1 MLQEEGYVNASH
13 IKLISKGDCA
23 VIASQAP
30 KKPYSTFW
38 KMVLE
43 QNVGLVVML
52 CAFNDPNRGVTLNG
66 RVETS

>member
-1 MLQEEGYVNASH
+1 MQEEGYVNASH